1 MSDMKTSIRRILV
14 RGVLGVGAF
23 TVITITAAAL
33 IMLNSVQKQSL
44 EELESELRRSF
55 DLYIRYQVETAY
67 TMMEE
72 IYHRG
77 EAGFIAPDTAYDLAV
92 GLLREIRYGL
102 DASDT
107 TDGYFWADTIDG
119 VNVVLYGNDEVEG
132 TIRDD
137 LQDAFGTYIIREL
150 RAAALE
156 GGGFTDYHFP
166 KLGETEPEPK
176 RGYSLYFEPFDLVI
190 GTGAHTDDID
200 RIVAERTQA
209 MTRYF
214 NVLLVVLL
222 GIAAAGIA
230 AAGVLLLVLTR
241 RIVQPIVRTAN
252 ALEEAARGEG
262 DLTVRLP
269 DGEDNE
275 VGRLAHGFNEFS
287 STLAHLIARIRSTA
301 QGLHETGGTLAANTE
316 EMAASVN
323 EITANIGSVAG
334 LIDQQTKSVAES
346 GTAVEEIDRT
356 INALESFIEQQASAV
371 TESSASIEEMI
382 SNIES
387 IGRSVGESDGR
398 IRTLVDAAEAGKQEV
413 AGVNADLQQVAS
425 ESDSLLE
432 ANRMISTVAAQTNLL
447 AMNAAIESAHAGEYG
462 RGFAVVAAEI
472 RDLAEQASSQAKV
485 TGTAL
490 RNIKKLIDKVAG
502 SSAEAEATFDSVL
515 EMIRAV
521 SRVGTE
527 IRQALEEQN
536 AGGREV
542 MTALA
547 EMNSLTEQV
556 SSGAREIGSGRATVL
571 QQVARLRE
579 ISEQVRHSITE
590 MQTGAQEINRS
601 VSDLAEMGGVNQEH
615 VSSLVQLVGHFRVP
629 EETGIALDAERD
641 ADHDVD
647 RADREID
654 RAPGTPELS

>member
-1 MSDMKTSIRRILV
+1 MKMSIRRVLV

-23 TVITITAAAL
+23 SAIMITTAAL
-33 IMLNSVQKQSL
+33 VMLNSMQDQAL
-44 EELESELRRSF
+44 EELDSELRSSF

-67 TMMEE
+67 TMLEE
-72 IYHRG
+72 IHRRG
-77 EAGFIAPDTAYDLAV
+77 ESGFITPETAYDLAV

-102 DASDT
+102 DAADT

-119 VNVVLYGNDEVEG
+119 VNVVLYGNEDVEG
-132 TIRDD
+132 THRDD

-150 RAAALE
+150 RAAALA
-156 GGGFTDYHFP
+156 GGGFTDYYFP

-190 GTGAHTDDID
+190 GTGAYTDDID
-200 RIVAERTQA
+200 TLVTRRAQA
-209 MTRYF
+209 MSRHF
-214 NVLLVVLL
+214 NVLLLVLL

-230 AAGVLLLVLTR
+230 ATGVLLLVLTR
-241 RIVQPIVRTAN
+241 RIVQPIIRTAD

-262 DLTVRLP
+262 DLTIRLT
-269 DGEDNE
+269 DGGDDEI
-275 VGRLAHGFNEFS
+275 GRLARSFNDFS
-287 STLAHLIARIRSTA
+287 SSLAQLIARTRSTA
-301 QGLHETGGTLAANTE
+301 QGLDETGATLATHTE

-323 EITANIGSVAG
+323 EITAGIGSVAS
-334 LIDQQTKSVAES
+334 LIERQNESVAES
-346 GTAVEEIDRT
+346 GTAVDEIDRT
-356 INALESFIEQQASAV
+356 VNALEGFIEQQASAV
-371 TESSASIEEMI
+371 TQSSASIEEMI

-387 IGRSVGESDGR
+387 IGRSVGESDGK

-413 AGVNADLQQVAS
+413 AGVNAGLQQVVS

-490 RNIKKLIDKVAG
+490 RNIKKLIDNVAG

-515 EMIRAV
+515 EMIRVV

-542 MTALA
+542 MTALT
-547 EMNSLTEQV
+547 EMNNLTEQV
-556 SSGAREIGSGRATVL
+556 SSGAREIGSGRAVAL
-571 QQVARLRE
+571 RQIARLRE

-590 MQTGAQEINRS
+590 MQAGTEEINRS
-601 VSDLAEMGGVNQEH
+601 VNDLADLSGVNREH
-615 VSSLVQLVGHFRVP
+615 VSGLVRLVEHFRIP
-629 EETGIALDAERD
+629 EETGVAL
-641 ADHDVD
+641 DVD
-647 RADREID
+647 REASGDGGSGDARRTALPD
-654 RAPGTPELS
+654 QDQ